1 MSELLTKVCGFALV
15 AAMLALVLRKWGAEQ
30 ALLLRAVAGVTLALL
45 CLGALSPL
53 VEYIREIGEIG
64 GGGLDFAVTLMLRV
78 LSVAMVT
85 HICATICR
93 DCGEGALASYVEL
106 GGKVEIL
113 ILSLP
118 AVKKVVELAVGVI

>member
-1 MSELLTKVCGFALV
+1 MSELLLKVCGIALV

-30 ALLLRAVAGVTLALL
+30 ALLLRSAAGVVLAAV
-45 CLGALSPL
+45 CLGALSPV
-53 VEYIREIGEIG
+53 VEYIRELGEL

-78 LSVAMVT
+78 LSVAMIT

-93 DCGEGALASYVEL
+93 DCGEGTLASYVEL
-106 GGKVEIL
+106 GGKVEII

-118 AVKKVVELAVGVI
+118 AVEEVVELAVGVL